1 MTRDNIWEGFI
12 KLFPYLSDRVE
23 RYTKI
28 GSKTIK
34 LHMKNNSTLI
44 FLYIDP
50 NDWTFGT
57 RVWRNKPRKLK
68 ADFSDIENELNKKED
83 TNNESDDNIN

>member
-28 GSKTIK
+28 GSRTIK

-44 FLYIDP
+44 FLYNDP

-68 ADFSDIENELNKKED
+68 TDFSDIENELNKKED
-83 TNNESDDNIN
+83 TNNESDGNIN